1 MVLRPKNSK
10 RPQEQSI
17 TTGRVD
23 HLPIFAH
30 YLRQLRLVEI
40 VNELVPV
47 QMEVEPGIIVLGAV
61 LDTLSGRSPLYHL
74 EKAFEDYDRELL
86 FGRDIPPGYFNDDN
100 VGRVFDALFAV
111 GTQKIFSKYRRYRRP
126 ILICS
131 RGWFIKNH
139 ILTVYDQR
147 TTSNWRK
154 GGYGYECNLYR
165 T

>member
-1 MVLRPKNSK
+1 MVLRPKSSK
-10 RPQEQSI
+10 LPQELNV
-17 TTGRVD
+17 TVARVD

-86 FGRDIPPGYFNDDN
+86 FGRDIPADYFNDDN
-100 VGRVFDALFAV
+100 VGQVFDALFAV
-111 GTQKIFSKYRRYRRP
+111 GTQKIFYPHCQFLRCRIFLCQLNMC
-126 ILICS
+126 ILIQPRSMSTGSILMPLMTRRS
-131 RGWFIKNH
+131 R
-139 ILTVYDQR
+139 
-147 TTSNWRK
+147 
-154 GGYGYECNLYR
+154 
-165 T
+165 